1 MGRKR
6 QNSFAEGVKTPYQVL
21 SSYTNYDDVI
31 SSVVSLVDRVVV
43 AESAHLA
50 ELMIGRRDCD
60 TVRQVE
66 L

>member
-1 MGRKR
+1 
-6 QNSFAEGVKTPYQVL
+6 VWVL
-21 SSYTNYDDVI
+21 SSYTNYDDVT
-31 SSVVSLVDRVVV
+31 SSVFSLVDRVVV